1 MKRWFRFGVVL
12 CLMGMLALG
21 ISVLTPSEAL
31 AQAACTPIGFGDTT
45 SGSLGAVGE
54 EDCYAF
60 DGAVGE
66 VFLTRAVRTSG
77 ETELEMRMYRP
88 DGTTLVCSKQGT
100 SIVEHLCTLK
110 NNGVHTLILGDV
122 DDDETGDYNLYFQ
135 RTNNPVNATALDFG
149 ETISGTIGAIA
160 EMDAFTFTGVAG
172 GRVVA
177 HMARTSGSF
186 QPEVRVYRPDG
197 ILICSKIADLL
208 SHQVCNTKTNGVHT
222 VLVGDN
228 GGNETG
234 DYNLYVQRTSDPAN
248 PTPLDFG
255 NTVSRDIGVAAEMDT
270 FTFTGAAGDRVLT
283 RMVRTSGSLEPE
295 IRIYSPDGTYQCS
308 KNALLISDSV
318 CTLKLDGVHT
328 LLATDR
334 KGTGTGDYALYIQN
348 TSDPGD
354 TTPIDFDQTA
364 SGDIGMAAEMDTFT
378 FTGAAGDNVLAR
390 LARTSGSF
398 QSELRI
404 YRPNGSLICSKSGS
418 AFAERL
424 CALDSDGVYSILA
437 GDVGGDETGGYTLY
451 IQRTNDPA
459 NATSLSFGE
468 TVSGEIGM
476 TSEMDAFTFEGAA
489 GSSVVVEMTRTSGS
503 FQPEVRIH
511 RPNGTLMCSKK
522 SSPSVRLT
530 CALDTDGTHTIL
542 VGDNGGNETGSY
554 TIALK

>member
-1 MKRWFRFGVVL
+1 VKSWFRFGVVL

-21 ISVLTPSEAL
+21 IKVLMPSEAA
-31 AQAACTPIGFGDTT
+31 AQATCTPVGFGDTT
-45 SGSLGAVGE
+45 SGSLDAVGE
-54 EDCYAF
+54 EDCYSF
-60 DGAVGE
+60 DGVVGE

-77 ETELEMRMYRP
+77 EIELEMRMYRP
-88 DGTTLVCSKQGT
+88 DGSTLVCSKQGT
-100 SIVEHLCTLK
+100 SIVEHLCALK
-110 NNGVHTLILGDV
+110 NNGAHTLILGDV
-122 DDDETGDYNLYFQ
+122 NDDETGGYNLYFQ
-135 RTNNPVNATALDFG
+135 RTNNPVNATALNFG
-149 ETISGTIGAIA
+149 ETISGTVGAVA

-172 GRVVA
+172 GRVVT

-208 SHQVCNTKTNGVHT
+208 SHQVCNTKTDGVHT

-234 DYNLYVQRTSDPAN
+234 DYNLYVQRTSDPVNA
-248 PTPLDFG
+248 TPLDLG
-255 NTVSRDIGVAAEMDT
+255 DTVSGEIGVAAEMDA

-283 RMVRTSGSLEPE
+283 RLVRTSGSLEPE
-295 IRIYSPDGTYQCS
+295 VRIYSPDGTYQCS
-308 KNALLISDSV
+308 KNGLLISDSV
-318 CTLKLDGVHT
+318 CTLRLDGVHT

-334 KGTGTGDYALYIQN
+334 VGTGTGDYALYIQN
-348 TSDPGD
+348 ASDLGNA
-354 TTPIDFDQTA
+354 TPIDFDETA

-390 LARTSGSF
+390 LVRTSGSF
-398 QSELRI
+398 QPEVRI

-418 AFAERL
+418 TFADRL

-451 IQRTNDPA
+451 VQRTNDPV
-459 NATSLSFGE
+459 NATPLGFGD

-476 TSEMDAFTFEGAA
+476 TSEMDAFTFGGTA

-503 FQPEVRIH
+503 FQTEVRIH
-511 RPNGTLMCSKK
+511 RPNGTLICSKK

-530 CALDTDGTHTIL
+530 CALDTDGTYTIL
-542 VGDNGGNETGSY
+542 AGDNGGNETGNY
-554 TIALK
+554 TISLK